1 MSDFIAAEWLTPGPG
16 LGVGAVLI
24 YDQHDGFKCYVG
36 SQDHARHAIYP
47 EREPD
52 DSDIDWDIARIRKY
66 GAKVDVAI
74 AVAFFRVTMVNE
86 WQRRNFWDKVGRE
99 FRYDGKDY
107 YVGTGP
113 REAGK

>member
-16 LGVGAVLI
+16 MGVGAVLI
-24 YDQHDGFKCYVG
+24 YDQHDGFKCYMG
-36 SQDHARHAIYP
+36 AQDASRHLFP
-47 EREPD
+47 DEPRD
-52 DSDIDWDIARIRKY
+52 DSDQEWDITRIRKM
-66 GAKVDVAI
+66 GAKVPVEM
-74 AVAFFRVTMVNE
+74 AVALFKVTMINE

-99 FRYDGKDY
+99 FRYDGHDY